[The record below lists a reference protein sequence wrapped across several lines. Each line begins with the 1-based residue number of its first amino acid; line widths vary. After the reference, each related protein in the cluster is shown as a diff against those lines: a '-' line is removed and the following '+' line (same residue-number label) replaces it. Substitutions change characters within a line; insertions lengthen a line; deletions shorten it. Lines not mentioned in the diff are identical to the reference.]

1 MAGINIELP
10 AFAPDDL
17 NDPRARRRIVSY
29 LYRLAEQVKYLSTH
43 IDGENMTDDFQQ
55 EMISTAS
62 ASVRDELSGTLTKF
76 ETQIE
81 QNAREISTKASQ
93 TEVNALGE
101 EIETASSEFSQTASQ
116 LSARVTTADG
126 KASQALQ
133 TANGFSA
140 RITNAEGDIAS
151 LELSLSG
158 VVASVEGNRLVF
170 DSNGLTIKN
179 AAGETVFFSSAI
191 TGTLNITGNIN
202 AAGGTIGGFTIGD
215 NSITAPNGV
224 KLYSS
229 GNFSTVN
236 NLQLSSGTD
245 GHHRNYA
252 MLTQASGF
260 DELRIMHSGGDA
272 DWGSIRFYAEN
283 GQAKVS
289 VHSPLTVGGGLLLI
303 NLPTTTQQPICI
315 STRRAICTAAPR
327 EKGGILHGEKGATS
341 AKGRSPRGR
350 AIAIAGRGVAGS
362 QTIVPLSRDGKDGAG
377 QRNRGAHV

>member
-1 MAGINIELP
+1 MAAINISMPTFGADALS
-10 AFAPDDL
+10 
-17 NDPRARRRIVSY
+17 DPKARQRIVSY
-29 LYRLAEQVKYLSTH
+29 LYQLAEQVKYLSTH

-179 AAGETVFFSSAI
+179 AAGDTVFFSSAI

-245 GHHRNYA
+245 GHHRDYA

-260 DELRIMHSGGDA
+260 DELRIMHSSGDA

-289 VHSPLTVGGGLLLI
+289 VHSPLTVGSGLLLI
-303 NLPTTTQQPICI
+303 NLPTTTQQPNLYID
-315 STRRAICTAAPR
+315 AAGNLYR
-327 EKGGILHGEKGATS
+327 CAS
-341 AKGRSPRGR
+341 
-350 AIAIAGRGVAGS
+350 
-362 QTIVPLSRDGKDGAG
+362 
-377 QRNRGAHV
+377 

>member
-1 MAGINIELP
+1 MAAINISMP
-10 AFAPDDL
+10 TFGADDL
-17 NDPRARRRIVSY
+17 NDPKARQRIISY
-29 LYRLAEQVKYLSTH
+29 LYQLAEQVKYLSTH

-245 GHHRNYA
+245 GHHRDYA

-260 DELRIMHSGGDA
+260 DELRIMHSSGDA

-303 NLPTTTQQPICI
+303 NLPT
-315 STRRAICTAAPR
+315 RRATCTAANNS
-327 EKGGILHGEKGATS
+327 K
-341 AKGRSPRGR
+341 
-350 AIAIAGRGVAGS
+350 
-362 QTIVPLSRDGKDGAG
+362 
-377 QRNRGAHV
+377 

>member
-260 DELRIMHSGGDA
+260 DELRIMHSSGDA

-289 VHSPLTVGGGLLLI
+289 VHSPLTVGSGLLLI
-303 NLPTTTQQPICI
+303 NLPTTTQQPNLYID
-315 STRRAICTAAPR
+315 AAGNLYR
-327 EKGGILHGEKGATS
+327 CAS
-341 AKGRSPRGR
+341 
-350 AIAIAGRGVAGS
+350 
-362 QTIVPLSRDGKDGAG
+362 
-377 QRNRGAHV
+377 

>member
-55 EMISTAS
+55 EMVSTAS

-101 EIETASSEFSQTASQ
+101 EIETASSEFTQTASQ

-245 GHHRNYA
+245 GFGRDYA
-252 MLTQASGF
+252 MLTQAGGF
-260 DELRIMHSGGDA
+260 DELRIMHSSGDA

-289 VHSPLTVGGGLLLI
+289 VHSPLTIGGGLLLI
-303 NLPTTTQQPICI
+303 NLPTTTQ
-315 STRRAICTAAPR
+315 APNLYID
-327 EKGGILHGEKGATS
+327 E
-341 AKGRSPRGR
+341 
-350 AIAIAGRGVAGS
+350 AGNLYRCAS
-362 QTIVPLSRDGKDGAG
+362 
-377 QRNRGAHV
+377 

>member
-101 EIETASSEFSQTASQ
+101 EIETASSEFNQTASQ

-245 GHHRNYA
+245 GFGRDYA
-252 MLTQASGF
+252 MLTQAGGF
-260 DELRIMHSGGDA
+260 DELRIMHSSGDA
-272 DWGSIRFYAEN
+272 DWGSVRFYAEN

-303 NLPTTTQQPICI
+303 NLPTTTQ
-315 STRRAICTAAPR
+315 APNLYID
-327 EKGGILHGEKGATS
+327 E
-341 AKGRSPRGR
+341 
-350 AIAIAGRGVAGS
+350 AGNLYRCA
-362 QTIVPLSRDGKDGAG
+362 L
-377 QRNRGAHV
+377 

>member
-1 MAGINIELP
+1 MAAINISMP
-10 AFAPDDL
+10 TFGADDL
-17 NDPRARRRIVSY
+17 NDPKARQRIISY
-29 LYRLAEQVKYLSTH
+29 LYQLAEQVKYLSTH

-260 DELRIMHSGGDA
+260 DELRIMHSSGDA

-283 GQAKVS
+283 GQAKVA

-303 NLPTTTQQPICI
+303 NLPTTTQAPNLYID
-315 STRRAICTAAPR
+315 AAGNLYR
-327 EKGGILHGEKGATS
+327 CE
-341 AKGRSPRGR
+341 
-350 AIAIAGRGVAGS
+350 
-362 QTIVPLSRDGKDGAG
+362 Q
-377 QRNRGAHV
+377 Q

>member
-1 MAGINIELP
+1 MAAINISMP
-10 AFAPDDL
+10 TFGADDL

-43 IDGENMTDDFQQ
+43 IDGENVTEEFRQ
-55 EMISTAS
+55 EMVSTAS

-179 AAGETVFFSSAI
+179 AAGDTVFFSSAI

-245 GHHRNYA
+245 GHHRDYA

-260 DELRIMHSGGDA
+260 DELRIMHSSGDA

-303 NLPTTTQQPICI
+303 NLPTTTQ
-315 STRRAICTAAPR
+315 APNLY
-327 EKGGILHGEKGATS
+327 IDS
-341 AKGRSPRGR
+341 AGNLYRCE
-350 AIAIAGRGVAGS
+350 
-362 QTIVPLSRDGKDGAG
+362 Q
-377 QRNRGAHV
+377 Q

>member
-1 MAGINIELP
+1 MAAINISMP
-10 AFAPDDL
+10 TFGADDL
-17 NDPRARRRIVSY
+17 NDPKARQRIISY
-29 LYRLAEQVKYLSTH
+29 LYQLAEQVKYLSTH

-245 GHHRNYA
+245 GHHRDYA

-260 DELRIMHSGGDA
+260 DELRIMHSSGDA

-303 NLPTTTQQPICI
+303 NLPTTTQQPNLYID
-315 STRRAICTAAPR
+315 AAGNLYR
-327 EKGGILHGEKGATS
+327 CE
-341 AKGRSPRGR
+341 
-350 AIAIAGRGVAGS
+350 
-362 QTIVPLSRDGKDGAG
+362 Q
-377 QRNRGAHV
+377 Q

>member
-1 MAGINIELP
+1 MTSTI
-10 AFAPDDL
+10 
-17 NDPRARRRIVSY
+17 RARRRIVSY

-179 AAGETVFFSSAI
+179 AAGDTVFFSSAI

-245 GHHRNYA
+245 GHHRDYA

-260 DELRIMHSGGDA
+260 DELRIMHSSGDA

-289 VHSPLTVGGGLLLI
+289 VHSPLTVGSGLLLI
-303 NLPTTTQQPICI
+303 NLPTTTQQPNLYID
-315 STRRAICTAAPR
+315 AAGNLYR
-327 EKGGILHGEKGATS
+327 CAS
-341 AKGRSPRGR
+341 
-350 AIAIAGRGVAGS
+350 
-362 QTIVPLSRDGKDGAG
+362 
-377 QRNRGAHV
+377 

>member
-55 EMISTAS
+55 EMVSTAS

-245 GHHRNYA
+245 GFGRDYA

-260 DELRIMHSGGDA
+260 DELRIMHSSGDA
-272 DWGSIRFYAEN
+272 DWGSVRFYAEN
-283 GQAKVS
+283 GEAKVS

-303 NLPTTTQQPICI
+303 NLPTTTQ
-315 STRRAICTAAPR
+315 APNLYID
-327 EKGGILHGEKGATS
+327 E
-341 AKGRSPRGR
+341 
-350 AIAIAGRGVAGS
+350 AGNLYRCAS
-362 QTIVPLSRDGKDGAG
+362 
-377 QRNRGAHV
+377 

>member
-55 EMISTAS
+55 EMVSTAS

-260 DELRIMHSGGDA
+260 DELRIMHSSGDA

-289 VHSPLTVGGGLLLI
+289 VHSPLTVGSGLLLI
-303 NLPTTTQQPICI
+303 NLPTTTQQPNLYID
-315 STRRAICTAAPR
+315 AAGNLYR
-327 EKGGILHGEKGATS
+327 CAS
-341 AKGRSPRGR
+341 
-350 AIAIAGRGVAGS
+350 
-362 QTIVPLSRDGKDGAG
+362 
-377 QRNRGAHV
+377 

>member
-1 MAGINIELP
+1 MAAINISMP
-10 AFAPDDL
+10 TFGADDL
-17 NDPRARRRIVSY
+17 NDPKARQRIVSY
-29 LYRLAEQVKYLSTH
+29 LYQLAEQVKYLSTH

-191 TGTLNITGNIN
+191 TGT
-202 AAGGTIGGFTIGD
+202 
-215 NSITAPNGV
+215 
-224 KLYSS
+224 
-229 GNFSTVN
+229 ST
-236 NLQLSSGTD
+236 
-245 GHHRNYA
+245 
-252 MLTQASGF
+252 
-260 DELRIMHSGGDA
+260 LR
-272 DWGSIRFYAEN
+272 
-283 GQAKVS
+283 
-289 VHSPLTVGGGLLLI
+289 
-303 NLPTTTQQPICI
+303 
-315 STRRAICTAAPR
+315 
-327 EKGGILHGEKGATS
+327 ATS
-341 AKGRSPRGR
+341 TPLVGRLAASPSGITRSPRPT
-350 AIAIAGRGVAGS
+350 A
-362 QTIVPLSRDGKDGAG
+362 
-377 QRNRGAHV
+377 

>member
-1 MAGINIELP
+1 MAAINISMP
-10 AFAPDDL
+10 TFGADDL
-17 NDPRARRRIVSY
+17 NDPKARQRIVSY
-29 LYRLAEQVKYLSTH
+29 LYQLAEQVKYLSTH

-158 VVASVEGNRLVF
+158 VVASVEGNRLIF
-170 DSNGLTIKN
+170 NANGLTIKN
-179 AAGETVFFSSAI
+179 AQGQTVLSQNAG
-191 TGTLNITGNIN
+191 TGNLTITGNIT
-202 AAGGTIGGFTIGD
+202 ATSGTIGGFTIGN

-229 GNFSTVN
+229 GSFSTVN

-260 DELRIMHSGGDA
+260 DELRIMHSSGDA

-289 VHSPLTVGGGLLLI
+289 VHSPLTVGEGAMFL
-303 NLPTTTQQPICI
+303 NLPTTTQQPNLYID
-315 STRRAICTAAPR
+315 AAGNLYKC
-327 EKGGILHGEKGATS
+327 E
-341 AKGRSPRGR
+341 
-350 AIAIAGRGVAGS
+350 
-362 QTIVPLSRDGKDGAG
+362 Q
-377 QRNRGAHV
+377 Q

>member
-1 MAGINIELP
+1 MAGLNIELP

-17 NDPRARRRIVSY
+17 NGPRARRRIVSY

-101 EIETASSEFSQTASQ
+101 EIETASSEFTQTASQ

-245 GHHRNYA
+245 GHHRDYA

-260 DELRIMHSGGDA
+260 DELRIMHSSGDA

-303 NLPTTTQQPICI
+303 NLPTTTQ
-315 STRRAICTAAPR
+315 APNLY
-327 EKGGILHGEKGATS
+327 IDS
-341 AKGRSPRGR
+341 AGNLYLCE
-350 AIAIAGRGVAGS
+350 
-362 QTIVPLSRDGKDGAG
+362 Q
-377 QRNRGAHV
+377 Q

>member
-1 MAGINIELP
+1 MAAINISMP
-10 AFAPDDL
+10 TFGADDL

-55 EMISTAS
+55 EMVSTAS

-245 GHHRNYA
+245 GHHRDYA

-260 DELRIMHSGGDA
+260 DELRIMHSSGDA

-303 NLPTTTQQPICI
+303 NLPTTTQ
-315 STRRAICTAAPR
+315 APNLY
-327 EKGGILHGEKGATS
+327 IDS
-341 AKGRSPRGR
+341 AGNLYRCE
-350 AIAIAGRGVAGS
+350 
-362 QTIVPLSRDGKDGAG
+362 Q
-377 QRNRGAHV
+377 Q

>member
-1 MAGINIELP
+1 MAAINISMP
-10 AFAPDDL
+10 TFGADDL
-17 NDPRARRRIVSY
+17 NDPKARQRIISY
-29 LYRLAEQVKYLSTH
+29 LYQLAEQVKYLSTH

-101 EIETASSEFSQTASQ
+101 EIETASSEFTQTASQ

-260 DELRIMHSGGDA
+260 DELRIMHSSGDA

-303 NLPTTTQQPICI
+303 NLPTTTQAPNLYID
-315 STRRAICTAAPR
+315 AAGNLYR
-327 EKGGILHGEKGATS
+327 CAS
-341 AKGRSPRGR
+341 
-350 AIAIAGRGVAGS
+350 
-362 QTIVPLSRDGKDGAG
+362 
-377 QRNRGAHV
+377 

>member
-245 GHHRNYA
+245 GHHRDYA

-260 DELRIMHSGGDA
+260 DELRIMHSSGDA

-289 VHSPLTVGGGLLLI
+289 VHSPLTIGGGLLLI
-303 NLPTTTQQPICI
+303 NLPTTTQ
-315 STRRAICTAAPR
+315 APNLYID
-327 EKGGILHGEKGATS
+327 E
-341 AKGRSPRGR
+341 
-350 AIAIAGRGVAGS
+350 AGNLYRCAS
-362 QTIVPLSRDGKDGAG
+362 
-377 QRNRGAHV
+377 

>member
-55 EMISTAS
+55 EMVSTAS

-101 EIETASSEFSQTASQ
+101 EIETASSEFNQTASQ

-260 DELRIMHSGGDA
+260 DELRIMHSSGDA

-289 VHSPLTVGGGLLLI
+289 VHSPLTVGEGVMFL
-303 NLPTTTQQPICI
+303 NLPTTTQAPNLYID
-315 STRRAICTAAPR
+315 AAGNLYKC
-327 EKGGILHGEKGATS
+327 E
-341 AKGRSPRGR
+341 
-350 AIAIAGRGVAGS
+350 
-362 QTIVPLSRDGKDGAG
+362 Q
-377 QRNRGAHV
+377 Q

>member
-1 MAGINIELP
+1 MAAINISMP
-10 AFAPDDL
+10 TFGADDL
-17 NDPRARRRIVSY
+17 NDPKARQRIVSY
-29 LYRLAEQVKYLSTH
+29 LYQLAEQVKYLSTH

-158 VVASVEGNRLVF
+158 VVASVEGNRLIF
-170 DSNGLTIKN
+170 NANGLTIKN
-179 AAGETVFFSSAI
+179 AQGQTVLSQNAG
-191 TGTLNITGNIN
+191 TGNLTITGNIT
-202 AAGGTIGGFTIGD
+202 ATSGTIGGFTIGN

-245 GHHRNYA
+245 GHHRDYA

-260 DELRIMHSGGDA
+260 DELRIMHSSGDA

-303 NLPTTTQQPICI
+303 NLPTTTQAPNLYID
-315 STRRAICTAAPR
+315 AAGNLYR
-327 EKGGILHGEKGATS
+327 CE
-341 AKGRSPRGR
+341 
-350 AIAIAGRGVAGS
+350 
-362 QTIVPLSRDGKDGAG
+362 Q
-377 QRNRGAHV
+377 Q

>member
-260 DELRIMHSGGDA
+260 DELRIMHSSGDA

-303 NLPTTTQQPICI
+303 NLPTTTQQPNLYID
-315 STRRAICTAAPR
+315 AAGNLYKC
-327 EKGGILHGEKGATS
+327 E
-341 AKGRSPRGR
+341 
-350 AIAIAGRGVAGS
+350 
-362 QTIVPLSRDGKDGAG
+362 Q
-377 QRNRGAHV
+377 

>member
-55 EMISTAS
+55 EMVSTAS

-245 GHHRNYA
+245 GFGRDYA
-252 MLTQASGF
+252 MLTQAGGF
-260 DELRIMHSGGDA
+260 DELRIMHSSGDA
-272 DWGSIRFYAEN
+272 DWGSVRFYAEN

-289 VHSPLTVGGGLLLI
+289 VHSPLTIGGGLLLI
-303 NLPTTTQQPICI
+303 NLPTTTQ
-315 STRRAICTAAPR
+315 APNLYID
-327 EKGGILHGEKGATS
+327 E
-341 AKGRSPRGR
+341 
-350 AIAIAGRGVAGS
+350 AGNLYRCA
-362 QTIVPLSRDGKDGAG
+362 L
-377 QRNRGAHV
+377 

>member
-55 EMISTAS
+55 EMVSTAS

-101 EIETASSEFSQTASQ
+101 EIETASSEFTQTASQ

-245 GHHRNYA
+245 GFGRDYA
-252 MLTQASGF
+252 MLTQAGGF
-260 DELRIMHSGGDA
+260 DELRIMHSSGDA
-272 DWGSIRFYAEN
+272 DWGSVRFYAEN

-289 VHSPLTVGGGLLLI
+289 VHSPLTIGGGLLLI
-303 NLPTTTQQPICI
+303 NLPTTTQ
-315 STRRAICTAAPR
+315 APNLYID
-327 EKGGILHGEKGATS
+327 E
-341 AKGRSPRGR
+341 
-350 AIAIAGRGVAGS
+350 AGN
-362 QTIVPLSRDGKDGAG
+362 LY
-377 QRNRGAHV
+377 RGAL

>member
-1 MAGINIELP
+1 MAAINISMP
-10 AFAPDDL
+10 TFGADDL
-17 NDPRARRRIVSY
+17 NDPKARQRIVSY
-29 LYRLAEQVKYLSTH
+29 LYQLAEQVKYLSTH

-245 GHHRNYA
+245 GHHRDYA

-260 DELRIMHSGGDA
+260 DELRIMHSSGDA

-303 NLPTTTQQPICI
+303 NLPTTTQAPNLYID
-315 STRRAICTAAPR
+315 AAGNLYR
-327 EKGGILHGEKGATS
+327 CE
-341 AKGRSPRGR
+341 
-350 AIAIAGRGVAGS
+350 
-362 QTIVPLSRDGKDGAG
+362 Q
-377 QRNRGAHV
+377 Q

>member
-17 NDPRARRRIVSY
+17 NDPKARQRIVSY

-55 EMISTAS
+55 EMVSTAS

-245 GHHRNYA
+245 GFGRDYA
-252 MLTQASGF
+252 MLTQAGGF
-260 DELRIMHSGGDA
+260 DELRIMHSSGDA

-289 VHSPLTVGGGLLLI
+289 VHSPLTIGGGLLLI
-303 NLPTTTQQPICI
+303 NLPTTTQ
-315 STRRAICTAAPR
+315 APNLYID
-327 EKGGILHGEKGATS
+327 E
-341 AKGRSPRGR
+341 
-350 AIAIAGRGVAGS
+350 AGNLYRCAS
-362 QTIVPLSRDGKDGAG
+362 
-377 QRNRGAHV
+377 

>member
-62 ASVRDELSGTLTKF
+62 ASVRDELSDTLTKF

-245 GHHRNYA
+245 GFGRDYA

-260 DELRIMHSGGDA
+260 DELRIMHSSGDA
-272 DWGSIRFYAEN
+272 DWGSVRFYAEN

-303 NLPTTTQQPICI
+303 NLPTTTQ
-315 STRRAICTAAPR
+315 APNLYID
-327 EKGGILHGEKGATS
+327 E
-341 AKGRSPRGR
+341 
-350 AIAIAGRGVAGS
+350 AGNLYRCAS
-362 QTIVPLSRDGKDGAG
+362 
-377 QRNRGAHV
+377 

>member
-1 MAGINIELP
+1 MAAINISMP
-10 AFAPDDL
+10 TFGADDL
-17 NDPRARRRIVSY
+17 NDPKARQRIISY
-29 LYRLAEQVKYLSTH
+29 LYQLAEQMKYLSTH

-260 DELRIMHSGGDA
+260 DELRIMHSSGDA

-303 NLPTTTQQPICI
+303 NLPTTTQQPNLYID
-315 STRRAICTAAPR
+315 AAGNLYR
-327 EKGGILHGEKGATS
+327 CE
-341 AKGRSPRGR
+341 
-350 AIAIAGRGVAGS
+350 
-362 QTIVPLSRDGKDGAG
+362 Q
-377 QRNRGAHV
+377 Q

>member
-1 MAGINIELP
+1 MAAINISMP
-10 AFAPDDL
+10 TFGADDL
-17 NDPRARRRIVSY
+17 NDPKARQRIISY
-29 LYRLAEQVKYLSTH
+29 LYQLAEQVKYLSTH

-55 EMISTAS
+55 EMVSTAS

-245 GHHRNYA
+245 GHHRDYA

-260 DELRIMHSGGDA
+260 DELRIMHSSGDA

-303 NLPTTTQQPICI
+303 NLPTTTQ
-315 STRRAICTAAPR
+315 APNLY
-327 EKGGILHGEKGATS
+327 IDS
-341 AKGRSPRGR
+341 AGNLYLCE
-350 AIAIAGRGVAGS
+350 
-362 QTIVPLSRDGKDGAG
+362 Q
-377 QRNRGAHV
+377 Q

>member
-1 MAGINIELP
+1 MAAINISMP
-10 AFAPDDL
+10 TFGADDL
-17 NDPRARRRIVSY
+17 NDPKARQRIISY
-29 LYRLAEQVKYLSTH
+29 LYQLAEQVKYLSTH

-260 DELRIMHSGGDA
+260 DELRIMHSSGDA

-303 NLPTTTQQPICI
+303 NLPTTTQQPNLYID
-315 STRRAICTAAPR
+315 AAGNLYR
-327 EKGGILHGEKGATS
+327 CE
-341 AKGRSPRGR
+341 
-350 AIAIAGRGVAGS
+350 
-362 QTIVPLSRDGKDGAG
+362 Q
-377 QRNRGAHV
+377 Q

>member
-1 MAGINIELP
+1 MAAINISMP
-10 AFAPDDL
+10 TFGADDL
-17 NDPRARRRIVSY
+17 NDPKARQRIISY
-29 LYRLAEQVKYLSTH
+29 LYQLAEQVKYLSTH

-260 DELRIMHSGGDA
+260 DELRIMHSSGDA
-272 DWGSIRFYAEN
+272 DWGSVRFYAEN

-289 VHSPLTVGGGLLLI
+289 VHSPLTVGSGLLLI
-303 NLPTTTQQPICI
+303 NLPTTTQQPNLYID
-315 STRRAICTAAPR
+315 AAGNLYKC
-327 EKGGILHGEKGATS
+327 E
-341 AKGRSPRGR
+341 
-350 AIAIAGRGVAGS
+350 
-362 QTIVPLSRDGKDGAG
+362 Q
-377 QRNRGAHV
+377 Q

>member
-1 MAGINIELP
+1 MAAINISMP
-10 AFAPDDL
+10 TFGADDL

-260 DELRIMHSGGDA
+260 DELRIMHSSGDA

-289 VHSPLTVGGGLLLI
+289 VHSPLTVGSGLLLI
-303 NLPTTTQQPICI
+303 NLPTTTQQPNLYID
-315 STRRAICTAAPR
+315 AAGNLYKC
-327 EKGGILHGEKGATS
+327 E
-341 AKGRSPRGR
+341 
-350 AIAIAGRGVAGS
+350 
-362 QTIVPLSRDGKDGAG
+362 Q
-377 QRNRGAHV
+377 Q

>member
-1 MAGINIELP
+1 MPTFGA
-10 AFAPDDL
+10 DDL
-17 NDPRARRRIVSY
+17 NDPKARQRIISY
-29 LYRLAEQVKYLSTH
+29 LYQLAEQVKYLSTH

-260 DELRIMHSGGDA
+260 DELRIMHSSGDA

-303 NLPTTTQQPICI
+303 NLPTTTQ
-315 STRRAICTAAPR
+315 APNLY
-327 EKGGILHGEKGATS
+327 IDS
-341 AKGRSPRGR
+341 AGNLYLCE
-350 AIAIAGRGVAGS
+350 
-362 QTIVPLSRDGKDGAG
+362 Q
-377 QRNRGAHV
+377 Q

>member
-179 AAGETVFFSSAI
+179 AAGDTVFFSSAI

-245 GHHRNYA
+245 GHHRDYA

-260 DELRIMHSGGDA
+260 DELRIMHSSGDA

-289 VHSPLTVGGGLLLI
+289 VHSPLTVGSGLLLI
-303 NLPTTTQQPICI
+303 NLPTTTQQPNLYID
-315 STRRAICTAAPR
+315 AAGNLYR
-327 EKGGILHGEKGATS
+327 CAS
-341 AKGRSPRGR
+341 
-350 AIAIAGRGVAGS
+350 
-362 QTIVPLSRDGKDGAG
+362 
-377 QRNRGAHV
+377 

>member
-1 MAGINIELP
+1 MAAINISMP
-10 AFAPDDL
+10 TFGADDL
-17 NDPRARRRIVSY
+17 NDPKARQRIISY
-29 LYRLAEQVKYLSTH
+29 LYQLAAQVKYLSTH

-245 GHHRNYA
+245 GFGRDYA

-260 DELRIMHSGGDA
+260 DELRIMHSSGDA

-289 VHSPLTVGGGLLLI
+289 VHSPLTVGSGLLLI
-303 NLPTTTQQPICI
+303 NLPTTTQQPNLYID
-315 STRRAICTAAPR
+315 AAGNLYR
-327 EKGGILHGEKGATS
+327 CAS
-341 AKGRSPRGR
+341 
-350 AIAIAGRGVAGS
+350 
-362 QTIVPLSRDGKDGAG
+362 
-377 QRNRGAHV
+377 

>member
-55 EMISTAS
+55 EMVSTAS

-101 EIETASSEFSQTASQ
+101 EIETASSEFTQTASQ

-179 AAGETVFFSSAI
+179 VAGETVFFSSAI

-245 GHHRNYA
+245 GFGRDYA
-252 MLTQASGF
+252 MLTQAGGF
-260 DELRIMHSGGDA
+260 DELRIMHSSGDA
-272 DWGSIRFYAEN
+272 DWGSVRFYAEN

-303 NLPTTTQQPICI
+303 NLPTTTQ
-315 STRRAICTAAPR
+315 APNLYID
-327 EKGGILHGEKGATS
+327 E
-341 AKGRSPRGR
+341 
-350 AIAIAGRGVAGS
+350 AGNLYRCA
-362 QTIVPLSRDGKDGAG
+362 L
-377 QRNRGAHV
+377 

>member
-1 MAGINIELP
+1 MAAINISMP
-10 AFAPDDL
+10 TFGADDL
-17 NDPRARRRIVSY
+17 NDPKARQRIVSY
-29 LYRLAEQVKYLSTH
+29 LYQLAEQVKYLSTH

-260 DELRIMHSGGDA
+260 DELRIMHSSGDA

-289 VHSPLTVGGGLLLI
+289 VHSPLTVGSGLLLI
-303 NLPTTTQQPICI
+303 NLPTTTQQPNLYID
-315 STRRAICTAAPR
+315 AAGNLYR
-327 EKGGILHGEKGATS
+327 CAS
-341 AKGRSPRGR
+341 
-350 AIAIAGRGVAGS
+350 
-362 QTIVPLSRDGKDGAG
+362 
-377 QRNRGAHV
+377 

>member
-55 EMISTAS
+55 EMVSTAS

-101 EIETASSEFSQTASQ
+101 EIETASSEFTQTASQ

-245 GHHRNYA
+245 GHHRDYA

-260 DELRIMHSGGDA
+260 DELRIMHSSGDA

-303 NLPTTTQQPICI
+303 NLPTTTQQPNLYID
-315 STRRAICTAAPR
+315 AAGNLYR
-327 EKGGILHGEKGATS
+327 CAS
-341 AKGRSPRGR
+341 
-350 AIAIAGRGVAGS
+350 
-362 QTIVPLSRDGKDGAG
+362 
-377 QRNRGAHV
+377 

>member
-245 GHHRNYA
+245 GFGRDYA
-252 MLTQASGF
+252 MLTQAGGF
-260 DELRIMHSGGDA
+260 DELRIMHSSGDA

-303 NLPTTTQQPICI
+303 NLPTTTQQPNLYID
-315 STRRAICTAAPR
+315 
-327 EKGGILHGEKGATS
+327 S
-341 AKGRSPRGR
+341 AGNLYRCE
-350 AIAIAGRGVAGS
+350 
-362 QTIVPLSRDGKDGAG
+362 Q
-377 QRNRGAHV
+377 Q

>member
-245 GHHRNYA
+245 GHHRDYA

-260 DELRIMHSGGDA
+260 DELRIMHSSGDA

-289 VHSPLTVGGGLLLI
+289 VHSPLTVGSGLLLI
-303 NLPTTTQQPICI
+303 NLPTTTQ
-315 STRRAICTAAPR
+315 APNLYID
-327 EKGGILHGEKGATS
+327 E
-341 AKGRSPRGR
+341 
-350 AIAIAGRGVAGS
+350 AGNLYRCAS
-362 QTIVPLSRDGKDGAG
+362 
-377 QRNRGAHV
+377 

>member
-245 GHHRNYA
+245 GFGRDYA

-260 DELRIMHSGGDA
+260 DELRIMHSSGDA
-272 DWGSIRFYAEN
+272 DWGSVRFYAEN
-283 GQAKVS
+283 GEAKVS

-303 NLPTTTQQPICI
+303 NLPTTTQ
-315 STRRAICTAAPR
+315 APNLYID
-327 EKGGILHGEKGATS
+327 E
-341 AKGRSPRGR
+341 
-350 AIAIAGRGVAGS
+350 AGNLYRCAS
-362 QTIVPLSRDGKDGAG
+362 
-377 QRNRGAHV
+377 